1 MRVRYVLAAGR
12 THNQKGQVKKMADDL
27 EDVKKRIE
35 ECITRVETLIDEL
48 EVLKDLAGSGEIDSE
63 WMKEI
68 EERVA
73 KNEAVV
79 ERLQKK
85 FSI

>member
-1 MRVRYVLAAGR
+1 
-12 THNQKGQVKKMADDL
+12 MADDL
-27 EDVKKRIE
+27 EDVKERIE
-35 ECITRVETLIDEL
+35 ECVTRVETLIDEL

-73 KNEAVV
+73 KNEGVV